1 MSSQSLPRVR
11 SRSLPTLVGRLRNQP
26 RPIFDWHYAAL
37 VVSEPH
43 YRLSNGE
50 WSGGGPFYTFN
61 AQLEHRG
68 VLDHPAWTEWGNDH
82 GPYRLGGVGPLAFKP
97 FPSGVPYQPWEAMAE
112 DLAALFPNA
121 YRRTRPGNPQASLG
135 QFIIELPDWPRLP
148 GRSLFRLGVPVS
160 QIPATLRARVAEFLG
175 RPYKGGPNEV
185 ALRGGSN
192 EALAKFRPFGSRR
205 NALSNEYLNYEYG
218 WRLVVQDLRT
228 LYVLQKSLYQRL
240 MEIVSHNG
248 RNIRRRVN
256 YPTVTTNAEV
266 FETDVPYNYWDVG
279 GAPNGHIWRPSRTT
293 LRYEAT
299 TTTRTWGSFGYH
311 YWIPDVSSPVWQSK
325 ALSVLFGVA
334 PTPQL
339 LWDILPWSWLA
350 DWFTNIGDVVSN
362 VSVNAV
368 DNLVV
373 RYAYLMRNTVL
384 TQSCIADCSHDGS
397 DAAGWQFWPTLQ
409 PHRFQSLY
417 REETKLRVE
426 GNVLSPY
433 SLSDTP
439 DDLTARQTAIL
450 AALGTSPSGKGKY
463 RRQ

>member
-1 MSSQSLPRVR
+1 
-11 SRSLPTLVGRLRNQP
+11 
-26 RPIFDWHYAAL
+26 
-37 VVSEPH
+37 
-43 YRLSNGE
+43 
-50 WSGGGPFYTFN
+50 
-61 AQLEHRG
+61 
-68 VLDHPAWTEWGNDH
+68 
-82 GPYRLGGVGPLAFKP
+82 
-97 FPSGVPYQPWEAMAE
+97 
-112 DLAALFPNA
+112 
-121 YRRTRPGNPQASLG
+121 
-135 QFIIELPDWPRLP
+135 
-148 GRSLFRLGVPVS
+148 
-160 QIPATLRARVAEFLG
+160 
-175 RPYKGGPNEV
+175 
-185 ALRGGSN
+185 
-192 EALAKFRPFGSRR
+192 
-205 NALSNEYLNYEYG
+205 
-218 WRLVVQDLRT
+218 
-228 LYVLQKSLYQRL
+228 
-240 MEIVSHNG
+240 
-248 RNIRRRVN
+248 
-256 YPTVTTNAEV
+256 
-266 FETDVPYNYWDVG
+266 
-279 GAPNGHIWRPSRTT
+279 
-293 LRYEAT
+293 
-299 TTTRTWGSFGYH
+299 
-311 YWIPDVSSPVWQSK
+311 
-325 ALSVLFGVA
+325 VLFGVA

-463 RRQ
+463 RR